1 MAWLNP
7 QMWAEL
13 FLENR
18 DNTLFELDTYI
29 QNLSAYRDAIANND
43 LETLT
48 ALLEEGKRR
57 KEEVD
62 G

>member
-1 MAWLNP
+1 
-7 QMWAEL
+7 MWAEL

-18 DNTLFELDTYI
+18 ENLLQELDFFI
-29 QNLSAYRDAIANND
+29 GSLQQYRDAIRDEDFN
-43 LETLT
+43 TLT
-48 ALLEEGKRR
+48 ALLEEGKCR